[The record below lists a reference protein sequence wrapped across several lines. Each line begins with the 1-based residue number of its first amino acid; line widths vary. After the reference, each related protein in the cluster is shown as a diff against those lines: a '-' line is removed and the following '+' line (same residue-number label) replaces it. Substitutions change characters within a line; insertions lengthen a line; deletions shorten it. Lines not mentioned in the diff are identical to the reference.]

1 MYSVPRT
8 ILPHGASFNGH
19 PVTLHITYESTK
31 DTFTLE
37 VLKDF
42 VLESYSVMKNYIC
55 REHNCCVCVCAL
67 VHVLQTHSNDTIG
80 SIRWKIAEHLSCPV
94 DNVQIFANDSVV
106 SVHLNVFKAQ
116 SHLSVPHQSISPL
129 SQSRVS
135 PEVSAH

>member
-1 MYSVPRT
+1 
-8 ILPHGASFNGH
+8 
-19 PVTLHITYESTK
+19 
-31 DTFTLE
+31 
-37 VLKDF
+37 
-42 VLESYSVMKNYIC
+42 MKNYIC

-116 SHLSVPHQSISPL
+116 SHLSVPHQNISPL